1 MYKTLNMYFEKKRF
15 SFLFYPKDRDI
26 TCHISFFDFK
36 NIPEE
41 NDDDDGGADGD
52 RRERKR
58 RRRKR

>member
-1 MYKTLNMYFEKKRF
+1 MYFEKKRF

-41 NDDDDGGADGD
+41 NDDINDDGGADGDD